1 MRVLKRIAVLLLP
14 LLAAALGAV
23 AGPTLARVNDTVSLA
38 DEVLAQ
44 ESAKKASDKASAAAR
59 ESKTSELAAKARDRM
74 AAFDRATTDE
84 VFAFVQS
91 SRGREDL
98 LDEARGI
105 ERTFRWGTG
114 LLGLWCG
121 LVAAIRIASVSRV
134 PRRTDYEIEHRL
146 CVACGR
152 CFRHC
157 PRERLRLKKVAEAAE
172 V

>member
-14 LLAAALGAV
+14 LLAAAFGVV
-23 AGPTLARVNDTVSLA
+23 AGPALARMNDTVFLA

-44 ESAKKASDKASAAAR
+44 ESAKKAVDHAAAVAR
-59 ESKTSELAAKARDRM
+59 KAGTPEAKAVARDRM
-74 AAFDRATTDE
+74 AALDRATTDE
-84 VFAFVQS
+84 VLAFLQS
-91 SRGREDL
+91 GRGREEL
-98 LDEARGI
+98 LDKGRRI

-114 LLGLWCG
+114 LVGLWCG

-134 PRRTDYEIEHRL
+134 PRRTDYEIEHRI
-146 CVACGR
+146 CMACGR

-157 PRERLRLKKVAEAAE
+157 PHERLRLKKVAEPQK